1 MKTLD
6 KLLNIKYPL
15 LLSPM
20 FMVTNENMVAA
31 AIDAG
36 ATGALVAHNYRSSEA
51 LRNGIRNLKSK
62 NRTPFGVNLT
72 LDFGNELFHEN
83 LQVCAEEQV
92 DFIIT
97 SLGDPK
103 EVIDKVKPLGV
114 RVFCD
119 VIHERHAAKAVER
132 GADALIAVNKDA
144 GGHAGIYTAEELIS
158 DLKARFDIPVISAGG
173 VSSSEE
179 MKKVMDMGAAGVSV
193 GSVFIATHES
203 NVSDEYKQAIIEG
216 GASDIILTKRI
227 SGVPMTVIKT
237 SYIKSIGDER
247 SWLERKLKKRKRTR
261 RVLRKALAG
270 AGLNRYQHYVVG
282 PDYQKVFCAGPSIA
296 RVNKVHSVKDV
307 VQRIAGA
314 NAQ

>member
-1 MKTLD
+1 
-6 KLLNIKYPL
+6 
-15 LLSPM
+15 
-20 FMVTNENMVAA
+20 
-31 AIDAG
+31 
-36 ATGALVAHNYRSSEA
+36 
-51 LRNGIRNLKSK
+51 
-62 NRTPFGVNLT
+62 
-72 LDFGNELFHEN
+72 
-83 LQVCAEEQV
+83 
-92 DFIIT
+92 
-97 SLGDPK
+97 
-103 EVIDKVKPLGV
+103 
-114 RVFCD
+114 
-119 VIHERHAAKAVER
+119 
-132 GADALIAVNKDA
+132 
-144 GGHAGIYTAEELIS
+144 
-158 DLKARFDIPVISAGG
+158 
-173 VSSSEE
+173 

-314 NAQ
+314 NA